1 MFNIKFLLAIILI
14 FFFNLNV
21 YSLENKILLK
31 IDNEIITSVDIFL
44 EIQYLTAINKN
55 IVKLK
60 NEKIFEV
67 AKNSLI
73 RRKVKE
79 KEIKKYSDNFEINPS
94 YVDKVINTNASNLG
108 FNSLKEFK
116 SHLNSF
122 GLNTENLKSRILNE
136 ILWNELVV
144 NKYGSK
150 LVINEKKIKNQ
161 IETSNKESK
170 SYLLSEIIFDLPR
183 GSKIEEK
190 YKSIQQEISKNGFEN
205 ASLIYSIS
213 DTSSTGGKLGWIKEV
228 SLNSL
233 IRDKISNTNKGQYT
247 KPIQIPGGF
256 LILKVNDIKVNIEK
270 LDKVKELEKRVREEK
285 NQQLNQYSLIYFN
298 KVKKDTKINEL

>member
-1 MFNIKFLLAIILI
+1 MFNIKFLLTIILT

-60 NEKIFEV
+60 NEKIFEI

-183 GSKIEEK
+183 GSKMEEK

-233 IRDKISNTNKGQYT
+233 IKDKISNTNKGQYT

>member
-1 MFNIKFLLAIILI
+1 MFNIKFLLTIILT

-183 GSKIEEK
+183 GSKMEEK

-233 IRDKISNTNKGQYT
+233 IKDKISNTNKGQYT

>member
-1 MFNIKFLLAIILI
+1 MFNIKFLLTIILT

-60 NEKIFEV
+60 NEKIFEI

-94 YVDKVINTNASNLG
+94 YIDKVINTNASNLG

-233 IRDKISNTNKGQYT
+233 IKDKISNTNKGQYT

-270 LDKVKELEKRVREEK
+270 LDKVKELEKRVREQK

>member
-1 MFNIKFLLAIILI
+1 MFNKNFLLTILI
-14 FFFNLNV
+14 TFFFSLNV
-21 YSLENKILLK
+21 FSVENKILLK
-31 IDNEIITSVDIFL
+31 VDNDIITSVDVFL
-44 EIQYLTAINKN
+44 EIQYLTAINKD

-60 NEKIFEV
+60 NEKIFEI

-73 RRKVKE
+73 RRKVKD
-79 KEIKKYSDNFEINPS
+79 KEIKKYRDNFKINPS
-94 YVDKVINTNASNLG
+94 YVDEIINTNAANLG
-108 FNSLKEFK
+108 FSSLREFK
-116 SHLNSF
+116 NHLNSF
-122 GLNTENLKSRILNE
+122 GLNTENLKIRILNE

-150 LVINEKKIKNQ
+150 IVINKKKIQKE
-161 IETSNKESK
+161 IENSNKKSK

-183 GSKIEEK
+183 ESKINEI
-190 YKSIQQEISKNGFEN
+190 YKSIQQEIAKNGFEN

-213 DTSSTGGKLGWIKEV
+213 DTSSTGGKLGWIKEA
-228 SLNSL
+228 SLNNL
-233 IRDKISNTNKGQYT
+233 IKDKIRNLNKGQYT

-270 LDKVKELEKRVREEK
+270 LDKIKELEKRIREEK

>member
-1 MFNIKFLLAIILI
+1 M
-14 FFFNLNV
+14 
-21 YSLENKILLK
+21 
-31 IDNEIITSVDIFL
+31 
-44 EIQYLTAINKN
+44 
-55 IVKLK
+55 
-60 NEKIFEV
+60 
-67 AKNSLI
+67 
-73 RRKVKE
+73 
-79 KEIKKYSDNFEINPS
+79 
-94 YVDKVINTNASNLG
+94 
-108 FNSLKEFK
+108 
-116 SHLNSF
+116 
-122 GLNTENLKSRILNE
+122 
-136 ILWNELVV
+136 
-144 NKYGSK
+144 
-150 LVINEKKIKNQ
+150 
-161 IETSNKESK
+161 
-170 SYLLSEIIFDLPR
+170 LSEIIFDLPR

-233 IRDKISNTNKGQYT
+233 IKDKISNINKGQYT

-298 KVKKDTKINEL
+298 KVKKDTKISEL

>member
-1 MFNIKFLLAIILI
+1 MFNKKFLLTIILT

-60 NEKIFEV
+60 NEKIFEI

-79 KEIKKYSDNFEINPS
+79 KEIKKHSDNFEINPS
-94 YVDKVINTNASNLG
+94 YVDKVINTNALNLG
-108 FNSLKEFK
+108 FSSLIEFK
-116 SHLNSF
+116 SHLNNF

-144 NKYGSK
+144 NKYENK
-150 LVINEKKIKNQ
+150 LVINKKKIKNE

-233 IRDKISNTNKGQYT
+233 IKDKISNINKGQYT

-298 KVKKDTKINEL
+298 KVKKDTKISEL

>member
-233 IRDKISNTNKGQYT
+233 IKDKISNTNKGQYT

>member
-1 MFNIKFLLAIILI
+1 MFNIKFLLTIILT

-233 IRDKISNTNKGQYT
+233 IKDKISNTNKGQYT

>member
-1 MFNIKFLLAIILI
+1 MNSRKLLITVILTFILNFNVF
-14 FFFNLNV
+14 
-21 YSLENKILLK
+21 SMENKILLK
-31 IDNEIITSVDIFL
+31 VDNEIITSVDVLL
-44 EIQYLTAINKN
+44 EVQYLTATNKN
-55 IVKLK
+55 IFKLK
-60 NEKIFEV
+60 KEKIFEI

-73 RRKVKE
+73 RRKIKD
-79 KEIKKYSDNFEINPS
+79 KEILKYSDNFEIDPS
-94 YVDKVINTNASNLG
+94 YVNKIINANASNLG
-108 FNSLKEFK
+108 FNSLNEFK
-116 SHLNSF
+116 NHLKNF
-122 GLNTENLKSRILNE
+122 GLNTENLKIRILNE

-150 LVINEKKIKNQ
+150 LVINKKKIQ
-161 IETSNKESK
+161 SEIETSNKKSK
-170 SYLLSEIIFDLPR
+170 SYLLSEIIFDLPT

-190 YKSIQQEISKNGFEN
+190 YKIIQQEISKNGFEN

-228 SLNSL
+228 SLNKL
-233 IRDKISNTNKGQYT
+233 IKNKITKTKKGQYT
-247 KPIQIPGGF
+247 KPIKIPGGF

-270 LDKVKELEKRVREEK
+270 IDKIKELEKRIREEK

>member
-1 MFNIKFLLAIILI
+1 MLAAVLPDPAKSPILAAAFPASFYALAGI
-14 FFFNLNV
+14 DKETGGKLEDPAV
-21 YSLENKILLK
+21 REKRLADEKKQEEAQEAKDKEIRKYSNNFK
-31 IDNEIITSVDIFL
+31 ID
-44 EIQYLTAINKN
+44 
-55 IVKLK
+55 
-60 NEKIFEV
+60 
-67 AKNSLI
+67 
-73 RRKVKE
+73 
-79 KEIKKYSDNFEINPS
+79 PS
-94 YVDKVINTNASNLG
+94 YVDKIINSNALNLG
-108 FNSLKEFK
+108 FNSLSEFK
-116 SHLNSF
+116 NHLKNF

-144 NKYGSK
+144 NKYENK
-150 LVINEKKIKNQ
+150 LVINKKKIKNE

-233 IRDKISNTNKGQYT
+233 IKDKISNINKGQYT

-298 KVKKDTKINEL
+298 KVKKDTKISEL

>member
-1 MFNIKFLLAIILI
+1 MFNIKFLLTIILT

-31 IDNEIITSVDIFL
+31 IDNEIITSIDIFL
-44 EIQYLTAINKN
+44 EIQYLTAINKD

-60 NEKIFEV
+60 NEKIFEI

-108 FNSLKEFK
+108 FSSLREFK
-116 SHLNSF
+116 SHLNNF

-144 NKYGSK
+144 NKYGNK
-150 LVINEKKIKNQ
+150 VVINKKKIKNE

-190 YKSIQQEISKNGFEN
+190 YKNIQEEISKNGFEN

-233 IRDKISNTNKGQYT
+233 IKDKISNINKGQYT

-298 KVKKDTKINEL
+298 KVKKDTKISEL

>member
-1 MFNIKFLLAIILI
+1 MFNIKFLLTIILT

-44 EIQYLTAINKN
+44 EVQYLTAINKN

-233 IRDKISNTNKGQYT
+233 IKDKISNTNKGQYT